1 MGWLRLLGTPC
12 HGEGISWPLETF
24 AVSTI
29 DAFAELDW
37 PNNRCFHT
45 SLPFRCPACLWTRMQ
60 PGGHACSSHS
70 CPVHSFCS
78 SQVRS
83 SKCTGKSTTLSFIQE
98 YLTSSFQNFSASS
111 TLLEATQGQTACLHI
126 YPQVKDS
133 VPSLQ
138 DQLCQLYT

>member
-12 HGEGISWPLETF
+12 HGEGIGWPWRLLLFLLLMLLLNWTGQ
-24 AVSTI
+24 TT
-29 DAFAELDW
+29 DAFIPLFLSDAPPVYE
-37 PNNRCFHT
+37 
-45 SLPFRCPACLWTRMQ
+45 
-60 PGGHACSSHS
+60 PGCNPVGHARSSHAW
-70 CPVHSFCS
+70 PMHSFCS